1 MMTFERTD
9 EFNRWLRDLDVNAQA
24 KVLVR
29 IDRLSLGNPGDVSPV
44 GEGVSELRIHS
55 GPGYRV
61 YYKQQGNVA
70 TLLHGGTKSSQK
82 ADIAKA
88 KKLAAGLET

>member
-1 MMTFERTD
+1 MTMMILERTD
-9 EFNRWLRDLDVNAQA
+9 EFNRWLRGLDINARA

-29 IDRLSLGNPGDVSPV
+29 MDRLSLGNPGDVAPV
-44 GEGVSELRIHS
+44 GVRIHS

-61 YYKQQGNVA
+61 YYKQQGNAA
-70 TLLHGGTKSSQK
+70 TLLCGGTKPTQK

-88 KKLAAGLET
+88 KKIAAGLET

>member
-1 MMTFERTD
+1 MIILERSD
-9 EFNRWLRDLDVNAQA
+9 EFNGWLKGLDINARA

-29 IDRLSLGNPGDVSPV
+29 MDRLSLGNPGDVCPV
-44 GEGVSELRIHS
+44 GDGVSELRIHA

-61 YYKQQGNVA
+61 YYKQHGNTA
-70 TLLHGGTKSSQK
+70 TFLYGGTKRTQN

-88 KKLAAGLET
+88 KRIAAGLET